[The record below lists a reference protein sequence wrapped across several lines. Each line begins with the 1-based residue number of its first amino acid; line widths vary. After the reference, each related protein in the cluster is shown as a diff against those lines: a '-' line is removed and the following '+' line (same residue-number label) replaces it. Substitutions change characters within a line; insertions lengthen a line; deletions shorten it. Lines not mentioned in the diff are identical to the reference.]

1 PTMNF
6 LEVDPVRVDTPRC
19 LTASGHTGSF
29 AEYTSVCGLSFS
41 ATTRFITPVLL
52 ASSVSRTDFTVIPVS
67 RSKSFRIGSEKTW
80 SSLTYT
86 TTVRE
91 LVARHEVRIGIRARV
106 TTMPI
111 ALCMILFRRREPSV
125 DRRRIYL
132 L

>member
-1 PTMNF
+1 MPSA
-6 LEVDPVRVDTPRC
+6 EGDSYGVDTPRC
-19 LTASGHTGSF
+19 LSASARTGSF
-29 AEYTSVCGLSFS
+29 AQYTSACGLSFS
-41 ATTRFITPVLL
+41 ATRRFITPVLL
-52 ASSVSRTDFTVIPVS
+52 DSSVSKTDFTVIPVS